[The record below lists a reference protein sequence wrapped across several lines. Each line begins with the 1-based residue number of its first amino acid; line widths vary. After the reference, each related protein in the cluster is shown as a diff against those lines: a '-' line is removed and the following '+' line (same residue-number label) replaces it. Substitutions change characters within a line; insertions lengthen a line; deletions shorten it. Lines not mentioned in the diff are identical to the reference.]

1 MEVDQQSPEFG
12 RCLRGGTNGGYE
24 IIVEFREEFAVVGEF
39 CQFGSGVEG
48 VCGGVAGGWVGV
60 EVGAVAEVGAAAGGG
75 DVARAGVDRSFVD
88 CAVGAFDAQADDVGS
103 GNWML
108 GCDGRWGGRRGRTH
122 SATIEFGVLVAMG
135 LGAACTRGVAMMQAP
150 VNKTEVRESIVKWYR
165 AVERNW
171 SLDVVATS
179 K

>member
-24 IIVEFREEFAVVGEF
+24 IIVEIRVECAVVGEF
-39 CQFGSGVEG
+39 GQFGSGVEG
-48 VCGGVAGGWVGV
+48 VYGGVAGGWVGV

-108 GCDGRWGGRRGRTH
+108 GCDGR
-122 SATIEFGVLVAMG
+122 
-135 LGAACTRGVAMMQAP
+135 
-150 VNKTEVRESIVKWYR
+150 
-165 AVERNW
+165 
-171 SLDVVATS
+171 
-179 K
+179 